1 MNSNR
6 KTLRMLLSFVVLF
19 IGSLY
24 ISVAFLGEDWSG
36 QRKYL
41 LSVASLLLTIVV
53 SAALLVG
60 VFKLVALLWNKMID
74 RSISNDSGQND
85 PDSHQDSHQDK
96 E

>member
-24 ISVAFLGEDWSG
+24 ISVAFLGEEWSG
-36 QRKYL
+36 QAEYL
-41 LSVASLLLTIVV
+41 LSLVSLLLSIVV

-60 VFKLVALLWNKMID
+60 LFKLVGLLWNKMVD
-74 RSISNDSGQND
+74 RSINADSEQNDS
-85 PDSHQDSHQDK
+85 SSHQDK